1 MHRAVLQSCLRVPTF
16 LVLVLGSNCLD
27 ISQWIYAHLSPD
39 PLCLLSRDTEFT
51 RWCQEDG
58 SVKEHL
64 AEVTTPRL
72 RIRRLAKV
80 TQVKSSCRGVNYI
93 SAARKARTGNKASS
107 SSQWTRAK
115 RQQYHERFYELP
127 SGETIS
133 GTWWWREAFH
143 GWTYS
148 EKGKY
153 LIVSSLVKIEDQIFL
168 LQTKPG
174 EAGKPAAHMHT
185 TMCIVVYAFKNLCS
199 LVVQIVVQVFLVWFM
214 F

>member
-1 MHRAVLQSCLRVPTF
+1 MYAWVVHSIATIALRSEMHRAVLQSCIRVPTF

-107 SSQWTRAK
+107 SSQWTRNGSNITRDFMNFLREK
-115 RQQYHERFYELP
+115 P
-127 SGETIS
+127 S
-133 GTWWWREAFH
+133 
-143 GWTYS
+143 
-148 EKGKY
+148 
-153 LIVSSLVKIEDQIFL
+153 
-168 LQTKPG
+168 
-174 EAGKPAAHMHT
+174 AAHDDDGT
-185 TMCIVVYAFKNLCS
+185 LFTDEPILRRENT
-199 LVVQIVVQVFLVWFM
+199 W
-214 F
+214 